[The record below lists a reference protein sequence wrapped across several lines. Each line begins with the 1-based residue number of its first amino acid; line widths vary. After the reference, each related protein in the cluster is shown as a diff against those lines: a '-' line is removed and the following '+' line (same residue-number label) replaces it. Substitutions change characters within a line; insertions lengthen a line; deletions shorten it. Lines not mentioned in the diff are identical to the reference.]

1 MDRFLCIQAFVRVAE
16 SHSFANA
23 ARQLGVT
30 PSVITHRIKQLET
43 FVETPLFHR
52 STRTVTLSEAG
63 ARFFAECAEL
73 VTQIDSMTDR
83 MRLAQGTPSGML
95 RVQVLPG
102 FAIGHLGR
110 AIKDFS
116 AAYPDI
122 NIDITV
128 SDKAANPVDEGYDVA
143 FEIFR
148 SGSETLI
155 ERPLFPIRRLFCA
168 APQYL
173 KKAGAPQRPADLLR
187 HSLGIYSGYPT
198 RNRWNF
204 RRGAEEVDIELPARI
219 RSNSVHLLHDFA
231 LTGGGITC
239 LPTLVCGR
247 DIVLRNL
254 VPLLTEYAL
263 PPLELLAI
271 YPTTQRGAVKVRL
284 LVEFITKRF
293 SGEPEW
299 DQALRNVFPPR
310 AQSRASGSACTP
322 TCVSRPSRSSASRK
336 PPPR

>member
-16 SHSFANA
+16 SQSFANA

-30 PSVITHRIKQLET
+30 PSVITNRIKQLET
-43 FVETPLFHR
+43 FIETPLFHR

-63 ARFFAECAEL
+63 TKFFEECADL
-73 VTQIDSMTDR
+73 ITQIDSVTDR
-83 MRLAQGTPSGML
+83 MRLAQATPSGML

-102 FAIGHLGR
+102 FALGHLGR

-143 FEIFR
+143 FQIFR

-155 ERPLFPIRRLFCA
+155 ERPLFPVRRLFCA
-168 APQYL
+168 SPQYI

-198 RNRWNF
+198 RNRWFF
-204 RRGAEEVDIELPARI
+204 RRGDEEITIELPAKI

-231 LTGGGITC
+231 RTGGGITC
-239 LPTLVCGR
+239 LPTLVCGQ
-247 DIVLRNL
+247 DLMLRNL
-254 VPLLTEYAL
+254 VPLLTDYEL

-271 YPTTQRGAVKVRL
+271 YPTTQRRAVKVKL
-284 LVEFITKRF
+284 LVEFIAKRF

-299 DQALRNVFPPR
+299 DQALRKLTP
-310 AQSRASGSACTP
+310 QSAGPVPNTP
-322 TCVSRPSRSSASRK
+322 TSTSA
-336 PPPR
+336 

>member
-1 MDRFLCIQAFVRVAE
+1 
-16 SHSFANA
+16 
-23 ARQLGVT
+23 VT

-63 ARFFAECAEL
+63 TRFFNECAEL
-73 VTQIDSMTDR
+73 VTRIDSMTDR
-83 MRLAQGTPSGML
+83 MRLAQTTPSGTL

-128 SDKAANPVDEGYDVA
+128 SDKPANPVDEGYDVA

-155 ERPLFPIRRLFCA
+155 ERPLFPVRRLFCA
-168 APQYL
+168 SPQYL
-173 KKAGAPQRPADLLR
+173 EKAAAPERPADLLR
-187 HSLGIYSGYPT
+187 HALGIYSGYPT
-198 RNRWNF
+198 RNRWSF
-204 RRGAEEVDIELPARI
+204 RRGVEEIDIELPARI

-247 DIVLRNL
+247 DIMLGNL
-254 VPLLTEYAL
+254 IPLLTEYEL

-299 DQALRNVFPPR
+299 DQALCDILPQR
-310 AQSRASGSACTP
+310 ARRC
-322 TCVSRPSRSSASRK
+322 
-336 PPPR
+336 

>member
-1 MDRFLCIQAFVRVAE
+1 VRVAE
-16 SHSFANA
+16 SQSFANA

-30 PSVITHRIKQLET
+30 PSVITNRIKQLET
-43 FVETPLFHR
+43 FIETPLFHR

-63 ARFFAECAEL
+63 TKFFEECADL
-73 VTQIDSMTDR
+73 ITQVDSVTDR
-83 MRLAQGTPSGML
+83 MRLAQATPSGML

-102 FAIGHLGR
+102 FALGHLGR

-143 FEIFR
+143 FQIFR

-155 ERPLFPIRRLFCA
+155 ERPLFPVRRLFCA
-168 APQYL
+168 SPQYI

-198 RNRWNF
+198 RNRWFF
-204 RRGAEEVDIELPARI
+204 RRGDEEITIELPARI

-231 LTGGGITC
+231 RTGGGITC
-239 LPTLVCGR
+239 LPTLVCGQ
-247 DIVLRNL
+247 DLMLRNL
-254 VPLLTEYAL
+254 VPLLTDYEL

-271 YPTTQRGAVKVRL
+271 YPTTQRRAVKVKL
-284 LVEFITKRF
+284 LVEFIAKRF

-299 DQALRNVFPPR
+299 DQALRKLGP
-310 AQSRASGSACTP
+310 QSAEPSAGAPAST
-322 TCVSRPSRSSASRK
+322 SS
-336 PPPR
+336 

>member
-1 MDRFLCIQAFVRVAE
+1 MRVAE
-16 SHSFANA
+16 SQSFANA

-30 PSVITHRIKQLET
+30 PSVITNRIKQLET
-43 FVETPLFHR
+43 FIETPLFHR

-63 ARFFAECAEL
+63 TKFFEECADL
-73 VTQIDSMTDR
+73 ITQIDSVTDR
-83 MRLAQGTPSGML
+83 MRLAQATPSGML

-102 FAIGHLGR
+102 FALGHLGR

-143 FEIFR
+143 FQIFR

-155 ERPLFPIRRLFCA
+155 ERPLFPVRRLFCA
-168 APQYL
+168 SPQYI

-198 RNRWNF
+198 RNRWFF
-204 RRGAEEVDIELPARI
+204 RRGDEEITIELPAKI

-231 LTGGGITC
+231 RTGGGITC
-239 LPTLVCGR
+239 LPTLVCGQ
-247 DIVLRNL
+247 DLMLRNL
-254 VPLLTEYAL
+254 VPLLTDYEL

-271 YPTTQRGAVKVRL
+271 YPTTQRRAVKVKL
-284 LVEFITKRF
+284 LVEFIAKRF

-299 DQALRNVFPPR
+299 DQALRKLTP
-310 AQSRASGSACTP
+310 QSAGPVPNAPTSTSA
-322 TCVSRPSRSSASRK
+322 
-336 PPPR
+336 

>member
-16 SHSFANA
+16 SQSFANA

-30 PSVITHRIKQLET
+30 PSVITNRIKQLET
-43 FVETPLFHR
+43 FIETPLFHR

-63 ARFFAECAEL
+63 TKFFEECADL
-73 VTQIDSMTDR
+73 ITQIDSVTDR
-83 MRLAQGTPSGML
+83 MRLAQATPSGML

-102 FAIGHLGR
+102 FALGHLGR

-128 SDKAANPVDEGYDVA
+128 SDKSANPVDEGYDVA
-143 FEIFR
+143 FQIFR

-155 ERPLFPIRRLFCA
+155 ERPLFPVRRLFCA
-168 APQYL
+168 SPQYI

-198 RNRWNF
+198 RNRWFF
-204 RRGAEEVDIELPARI
+204 RRGDEEITIELPAKI

-231 LTGGGITC
+231 RTGGGITC
-239 LPTLVCGR
+239 LPTLVCGQ
-247 DIVLRNL
+247 DLMLRNL
-254 VPLLTEYAL
+254 VPLLTDYEL

-271 YPTTQRGAVKVRL
+271 YPTTQRRAVKVKL
-284 LVEFITKRF
+284 LVEFIAKRF

-299 DQALRNVFPPR
+299 DQALRKLTP
-310 AQSRASGSACTP
+310 QSAGPVPNAPTSTSA
-322 TCVSRPSRSSASRK
+322 
-336 PPPR
+336 

>member
-1 MDRFLCIQAFVRVAE
+1 VRVAE
-16 SHSFANA
+16 SQSFANA

-30 PSVITHRIKQLET
+30 PSVITNRIKQLET
-43 FVETPLFHR
+43 FIETPLFHR

-63 ARFFAECAEL
+63 TKFFEECADL
-73 VTQIDSMTDR
+73 ITQIDSVTDR
-83 MRLAQGTPSGML
+83 MRLAQATPSGML

-102 FAIGHLGR
+102 FALGHLGR

-143 FEIFR
+143 FQIFR

-155 ERPLFPIRRLFCA
+155 ERPLFPVRRLFCA
-168 APQYL
+168 SPQYI

-198 RNRWNF
+198 RNRWFF
-204 RRGAEEVDIELPARI
+204 RRGEEEINIELPAKI

-231 LTGGGITC
+231 RTGGGITC
-239 LPTLVCGR
+239 LPTLVCGQ
-247 DIVLRNL
+247 DLMLRHL
-254 VPLLTEYAL
+254 VPLLTDYEL

-271 YPTTQRGAVKVRL
+271 YPTTQRRAVKVKL
-284 LVEFITKRF
+284 LVEFIAKRF

-299 DQALRNVFPPR
+299 DQALRKLTP
-310 AQSRASGSACTP
+310 QSAGPMPNAPTSTSA
-322 TCVSRPSRSSASRK
+322 
-336 PPPR
+336 

>member
-23 ARQLGVT
+23 ARQLGVS

-63 ARFFAECAEL
+63 TRFFDECAEL
-73 VTQIDSMTDR
+73 VTRIDSMTDR
-83 MRLAQGTPSGML
+83 MRLAQGTPSGIL

-122 NIDITV
+122 NIDMTV
-128 SDKAANPVDEGYDVA
+128 SDKPANPVDEGYDVA

-148 SGSETLI
+148 SGSEMLI

-168 APQYL
+168 SPQYL

-187 HSLGIYSGYPT
+187 HSLGVYSGYPT

-204 RRGAEEVDIELPARI
+204 RRGEEEVDIELPARI

-231 LTGGGITC
+231 MTGGGITC
-239 LPTLVCGR
+239 LPTLVCSR
-247 DIVLRNL
+247 DILLRKL
-254 VPLLTEYAL
+254 VPLLTEYQL

-284 LVEFITKRF
+284 LVEFITERF

-299 DQALRNVFPPR
+299 DQTLRNFFPPS
-310 AQSRASGSACTP
+310 AQSR
-322 TCVSRPSRSSASRK
+322 VSASRSLRSVATKK
-336 PPPR
+336 PVAR

>member
-1 MDRFLCIQAFVRVAE
+1 VRVAE
-16 SHSFANA
+16 SQSFANA

-30 PSVITHRIKQLET
+30 PSVITNRIKQLET
-43 FVETPLFHR
+43 FIETPLFHR

-63 ARFFAECAEL
+63 TKFFEECADL
-73 VTQIDSMTDR
+73 ITQIDSVTDR
-83 MRLAQGTPSGML
+83 MRLAQATPSGML

-102 FAIGHLGR
+102 FALGHLGR

-143 FEIFR
+143 FQIFR

-155 ERPLFPIRRLFCA
+155 ERPLFPVRRLFCA
-168 APQYL
+168 SPQYI

-198 RNRWNF
+198 RNRWFF
-204 RRGAEEVDIELPARI
+204 RRGDEEITIELPAKI

-231 LTGGGITC
+231 RTGGGITC
-239 LPTLVCGR
+239 LPTLVCGQ
-247 DIVLRNL
+247 DLMLRNL
-254 VPLLTEYAL
+254 VPLLTDYEL

-271 YPTTQRGAVKVRL
+271 YPTTQRRAVKVKL
-284 LVEFITKRF
+284 LVEFIAKRF

-299 DQALRNVFPPR
+299 DQALRKLTP
-310 AQSRASGSACTP
+310 QSAGPVPNAPTSTSA
-322 TCVSRPSRSSASRK
+322 
-336 PPPR
+336 